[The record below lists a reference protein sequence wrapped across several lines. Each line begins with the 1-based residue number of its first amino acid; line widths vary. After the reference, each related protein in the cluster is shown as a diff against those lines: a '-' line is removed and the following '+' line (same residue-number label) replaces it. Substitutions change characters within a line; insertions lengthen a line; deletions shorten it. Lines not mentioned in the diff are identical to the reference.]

1 MSLEKYCRGRLIV
14 LRTSDTAFQAARAMD
29 SNHVGTV
36 MAHSKG
42 RVMGMVTDRDLAL
55 RVVGRGL
62 DPLEV
67 RLRDVMTPDP
77 ATVEIDQSE
86 GEAAALM
93 RGMLV
98 RRLVILDRGRLAGL
112 VSLDDLLI
120 NGAIDP
126 ADVRGLII
134 DQLSEGSAAKPE
146 GLVRPMRLS
155 RRGDGALSARRRQD
169 RRSQTLRAF
178 VARLQRELDLV
189 DPQDALDAFE
199 VVAANL
205 VRRLTPGEA
214 KDFAAQLPGE
224 LRERLLD
231 VRSGP
236 DRSVTLERIEAE
248 LARRLELDRESARRL
263 ALQVGQSLR
272 DFISPGELADVR
284 GQLPRELQQ
293 LIPEA
298 A

>member
-14 LRTSDTAFQAARAMD
+14 LQTSDTAFQAARAMD

-36 MAHSKG
+36 MVHSKG
-42 RVMGMVTDRDLAL
+42 RVLGMVTDRDLAL

-62 DPLEV
+62 DPLQI
-67 RLRDVMTPDP
+67 RLHDVMTPDP

-98 RRLVILDRGRLAGL
+98 RRLVILDRGRLAGI
-112 VSLDDLLI
+112 VTLDDLLI

-126 ADVRGLII
+126 GDARGII
-134 DQLSEGSAAKPE
+134 INQLSERSAAKPE
-146 GLVRPMRLS
+146 GLVRPARLS
-155 RRGDGALSARRRQD
+155 RRGNGAHSARRRVE
-169 RRSQTLRAF
+169 RRAQTLHAF
-178 VARLQRELDLV
+178 VARLQDELDLG

-199 VVAANL
+199 VVASNL

-214 KDFAAQLPGE
+214 KDFAAQLPGA
-224 LRERLLD
+224 LRERLLE

-236 DRSVTLERIEAE
+236 DRAVTLERIETE
-248 LARRLELDRESARRL
+248 LAQRLELDRESARRL
-263 ALQVGQSLR
+263 ALLVGRSLR

-284 GQLPRELQQ
+284 SQLPRGMQQ